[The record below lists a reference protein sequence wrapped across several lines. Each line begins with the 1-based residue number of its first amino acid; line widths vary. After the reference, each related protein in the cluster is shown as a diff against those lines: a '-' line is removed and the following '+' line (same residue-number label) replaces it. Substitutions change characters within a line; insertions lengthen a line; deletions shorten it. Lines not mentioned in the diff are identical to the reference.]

1 MSWINQ
7 QNVASNIAAL
17 TPQQASDLGL
27 SVWDLFIT
35 EAGNDFGGTQ
45 PENIQFPPATGP
57 FRSIKIPA
65 CSAIA
70 IGPYSTIDAGAVQTP
85 FFREIPGGGGINFA
99 TLGLSVHKP
108 ILHPINGPLFVSPG
122 GGSVT
127 GFTLASIPFFAPR
140 ASWVR
145 SLLPIGAAPGG
156 EVGFGPFPDMAF
168 VNGQSVWVQ
177 PLLHVQF
184 YFNGA
189 SPQFAPAR
197 HPMND
202 FVLSAFEGAAA
213 ETIVR
218 VWPTAG
224 RRRARVIYRH
234 LGGAGTLTVRTM
246 AINPRSAISVNAMI
260 ETQLAP
266 TTGAAQAVGVS
277 GFTEHVI
284 SELAADFMAAR
295 VAAIG
300 GAATVGISFEA
311 WDD

>member
-7 QNVASNIAAL
+7 QNIASNIPAL
-17 TPQQASDLGL
+17 TPQLASDLGL
-27 SVWDLFIT
+27 PVWDLFIS
-35 EAGNDFGGTQ
+35 EWGNDFGATS
-45 PENIQFPPATGP
+45 PENVSFPPSSGQ
-57 FRSIKIPA
+57 FRSVKIPA

-70 IGPYSTIDAGAVQTP
+70 IGPYSTVDAVNVDTP
-85 FFREIPGGGGINFA
+85 LFREIPGGGGVNFQSI
-99 TLGLSVHKP
+99 GCSVRKP
-108 ILHPINGPLFVSPG
+108 ILHPINGPLFVSSG
-122 GGSVT
+122 RSAVT
-127 GFTLASIPFFAPR
+127 GFTLASIPFAAPR
-140 ASWVR
+140 MTWVR
-145 SLLPIGAAPGG
+145 SLLPIATAPGG
-156 EVGFGPFPDMAF
+156 EVGFGPFPDMGF
-168 VNGQSVWVQ
+168 VNNQSVWVQ
-177 PLLHVQF
+177 PLLHMQF

-189 SPQFAPAR
+189 VPQFAPQR
-197 HPMND
+197 VPMND
-202 FVLSAFEGAAA
+202 FLLSEYAGAAA
-213 ETIVR
+213 ETIIR
-218 VWPTAG
+218 VWPTGG

-246 AINPRSAISVNAMI
+246 AINPRAVLGTNAMI